1 VNGTKDN
8 RLSRIYREGAWPE
21 PSRQI
26 DAAILS
32 ASRRAARERHSFFK
46 RWAPSFAIAA
56 TVFLT
61 SALVLKVYREQP
73 EAVSPTVPETG
84 PAPRAK
90 QPPPASETNPAGTKP
105 APAPAAQPASTPRG
119 FSSTMDAA
127 EAERLGR
134 LQRELDLKRGVSPSE
149 SPLPAPRPAPAE
161 KAVPALK
168 KQASE
173 PPQRRPDVLQTQR
186 AQEQPANAPMS
197 VFGATAPAPQ
207 PPRAAAKPVPQLPPP
222 KEAAPPARP
231 APVQP
236 QAVEAQRV
244 EAPSTAAGAAAISG
258 GLSTNALTAD
268 RAAAKTERTPQA
280 WIEDIRKLMKE
291 GMSEEAGGELAEFK
305 KRYPD
310 YVLPEDLR

>member
-1 VNGTKDN
+1 MNGTRDN

-32 ASRRAARERHSFFK
+32 ASRRAAREQHSYVK

-56 TVFLT
+56 TVVLT
-61 SALVLKVYREQP
+61 SALVLKVFHEQP
-73 EAVSPTVPETG
+73 EVVSPSVADKETG
-84 PAPRAK
+84 IRAMR
-90 QPPPASETNPAGTKP
+90 PPPAAETRAEETKP
-105 APAPAAQPASTPRG
+105 APAPAAQPASTPQG
-119 FSSTMDAA
+119 FSSTMDSA

-134 LQRELDLKRGVSPSE
+134 LQRDLDLKRSLPVSE
-149 SPLPAPRPAPAE
+149 SPLPAPKAAPAE
-161 KAVPALK
+161 KAPALK
-168 KQASE
+168 KEASE
-173 PPQRRPDVLQTQR
+173 PFQRRPDVPQTPR

-197 VFGATAPAPQ
+197 VFGATAPAQ
-207 PPRAAAKPVPQLPPP
+207 QSPPRTAAKPVLQLPSGR
-222 KEAAPPARP
+222 EAAPPARP

-236 QAVEAQRV
+236 QAVEAQRM
-244 EAPSTAAGAAAISG
+244 EAPSPPAGAAAISG
-258 GLSTNALTAD
+258 GLSTNALMVG
-268 RAAAKTERTPQA
+268 RAASKPERTPLA

-291 GMSEEAGGELAEFK
+291 GKSEEAGGELAEFK

>member
-1 VNGTKDN
+1 MNGTKDN

-32 ASRRAARERHSFFK
+32 ASRRAAREQHSFIK

-56 TVFLT
+56 TVLLT
-61 SALVLKVYREQP
+61 SALVLKVYEEQP
-73 EAVSPTVPETG
+73 ETVPPAAPETG

-90 QPPPASETNPAGTKP
+90 QPPSAPEIRAAETKP
-105 APAPAAQPASTPRG
+105 APVPAAQPVAPPKG
-119 FSSTMDAA
+119 YSSTMDAA
-127 EAERLGR
+127 EAERLSR
-134 LQRELDLKRGVSPSE
+134 LQRDLDLKRSIPPGEP
-149 SPLPAPRPAPAE
+149 PLPALKSAPAE

-168 KQASE
+168 RETSE
-173 PPQRRPDVLQTQR
+173 TLQRRPDVPQTPR

-207 PPRAAAKPVPQLPPP
+207 PPRTAAKPVPPLPPG

-236 QAVEAQRV
+236 QAVEAQRM
-244 EAPSTAAGAAAISG
+244 EAASPPAGAAAISG
-258 GLSTNALTAD
+258 ALSTNAMTAG
-268 RAAAKTERTPQA
+268 RAASKPERTPQA

-291 GMSEEAGGELAEFK
+291 GKSEEAGGELAEFK

>member
-1 VNGTKDN
+1 MNGAKDN

-32 ASRRAARERHSFFK
+32 ASRRAARERHSFVK

-56 TVFLT
+56 TVLLT
-61 SALVLKVYREQP
+61 SALVLKVYQEQP
-73 EAVSPTVPETG
+73 DAVSPAVSETG

-90 QPPPASETNPAGTKP
+90 QPPPPTETKASETKP
-105 APAPAAQPASTPRG
+105 PSASAAQPASTPQG
-119 FSSTMDAA
+119 FASTMDAA

-134 LQRELDLKRGVSPSE
+134 LQRDLDLKRSMPPSE
-149 SPLPAPRPAPAE
+149 SPPPAPKPAPAE

-168 KQASE
+168 KEASE
-173 PPQRRPDVLQTQR
+173 PPQRRSDVLQTPR

-207 PPRAAAKPVPQLPPP
+207 SPRAAAKPVLQLPPG
-222 KEAAPPARP
+222 KETASPARP

-236 QAVEAQRV
+236 QAVEAQRM
-244 EAPSTAAGAAAISG
+244 EAPAAAISG
-258 GLSTNALTAD
+258 GLSTNALMAGP
-268 RAAAKTERTPQA
+268 AASKPERTPQA

-291 GMSEEAGGELAEFK
+291 GKSEEAGGELAEFK

>member
-1 VNGTKDN
+1 MNGIKDN
-8 RLSRIYREGAWPE
+8 RLSRLYREGAWPE

-32 ASRRAARERHSFFK
+32 ASRRAAREQHSIFK

-56 TVFLT
+56 TVLLT
-61 SALVLKVYREQP
+61 SALVLKVYQEQP
-73 EAVSPTVPETG
+73 DAVSPTVPETG

-90 QPPPASETNPAGTKP
+90 QPPPAPETKAAETKP
-105 APAPAAQPASTPRG
+105 ALSPSVQAVTPPQG

-134 LQRELDLKRGVSPSE
+134 LQRDLDLKRNLPASE
-149 SPLPAPRPAPAE
+149 SPPPPPRPAPAE

-168 KQASE
+168 KEASE
-173 PPQRRPDVLQTQR
+173 PSQRRPDVVQTQR
-186 AQEQPANAPMS
+186 AQERPANPPMS

-207 PPRAAAKPVPQLPPP
+207 PPRAPAKPVPQLPPA

-231 APVQP
+231 VPVQP
-236 QAVEAQRV
+236 QAAETQRM
-244 EAPSTAAGAAAISG
+244 EAPSAAAGAAAISG

-268 RAAAKTERTPQA
+268 RAASKPERTPQA
-280 WIEDIRKLMKE
+280 WIEDIRKLMKA

>member
-1 VNGTKDN
+1 MNGTKDN

-32 ASRRAARERHSFFK
+32 ASRRAARERHSFVK

-56 TVFLT
+56 TVLLT

-73 EAVSPTVPETG
+73 EAVSPAVSETG

-90 QPPPASETNPAGTKP
+90 QPPSATETKAAEMKP
-105 APAPAAQPASTPRG
+105 APAPAAQPASTPQG

-127 EAERLGR
+127 EADRLGR
-134 LQRELDLKRGVSPSE
+134 LQRDVDLKRSLPPSE
-149 SPLPAPRPAPAE
+149 SPLPAPKSAPAE

-168 KQASE
+168 KEASE

-207 PPRAAAKPVPQLPPP
+207 PPRAAAKPVLQLPPGR
-222 KEAAPPARP
+222 ETAPPARP

-236 QAVEAQRV
+236 QAVEAQRM
-244 EAPSTAAGAAAISG
+244 EAPAAGAAPISG
-258 GLSTNALTAD
+258 GLSTNALMTDPTAS
-268 RAAAKTERTPQA
+268 KPERSPQA

-291 GMSEEAGGELAEFK
+291 GKSEEAGGELAEFK

>member
-1 VNGTKDN
+1 MNGTKDN

-32 ASRRAARERHSFFK
+32 ASRRAAREQHSFVK

-56 TVFLT
+56 TVLLT
-61 SALVLKVYREQP
+61 SALVLKVYEEQP
-73 EAVSPTVPETG
+73 EAVSPAAPETG
-84 PAPRAK
+84 PAPRAAPEIK
-90 QPPPASETNPAGTKP
+90 AAETKP
-105 APAPAAQPASTPRG
+105 APVPAAQPVAPPKG
-119 FSSTMDAA
+119 YSSTMDAA
-127 EAERLGR
+127 EAERLSR
-134 LQRELDLKRGVSPSE
+134 LQRDLDLKRSTSPGE
-149 SPLPAPRPAPAE
+149 PPLPALKSAPAE
-161 KAVPALK
+161 KAVPAPK
-168 KQASE
+168 REASE
-173 PPQRRPDVLQTQR
+173 TLQRRADVPQTPR

-207 PPRAAAKPVPQLPPP
+207 PPRTAAKPVLALPPG

-236 QAVEAQRV
+236 QAGEAQRV

-258 GLSTNALTAD
+258 ALSTSALTAG
-268 RAAAKTERTPQA
+268 RAASKPERTPQA